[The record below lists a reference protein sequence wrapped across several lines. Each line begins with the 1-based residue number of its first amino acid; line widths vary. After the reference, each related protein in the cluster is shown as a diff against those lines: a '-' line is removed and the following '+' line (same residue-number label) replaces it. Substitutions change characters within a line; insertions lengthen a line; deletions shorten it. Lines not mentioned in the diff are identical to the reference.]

1 VRRERGTRWVA
12 CYRGPVEIEQLRS
25 LLGAQKDL
33 AVTRLEVALLFGSM
47 ARGRARPDSDVD
59 LAVFGDV
66 DPLALSGAL
75 SALLRRE
82 VDVVRI
88 EGAPIP
94 LLDSIVRDG
103 KVVFERVPGAA
114 ATLRS
119 RLLASLEVDRAWYA
133 RMQRAFL
140 ARVAERGILG

>member
-1 VRRERGTRWVA
+1 M
-12 CYRGPVEIEQLRS
+12 EIERLRS
-25 LLGAQKDL
+25 LLRAQQNL
-33 AVTRLEVALLFGSM
+33 GFAGLEVALLFGSM
-47 ARGRARPDSDVD
+47 ARGRARPDSDID
-59 LAVFGDV
+59 LAVFGEV

-75 SALLRRE
+75 STIMCRE

-94 LLDSIVRDG
+94 LLDSILRDG
-103 KVVFERVPGAA
+103 QVVFECKPGAA

>member
-1 VRRERGTRWVA
+1 MRVK
-12 CYRGPVEIEQLRS
+12 IEQLRS
-25 LLGAQKDL
+25 LLEAQRNL
-33 AVTRLEVALLFGSM
+33 AVAGLEVAMLFGSV
-47 ARGRARPDSDVD
+47 ARGAARPDSDVD
-59 LAVFGDV
+59 LAVFGEV

-75 SALLRRE
+75 STLLCRE

-88 EGAPIP
+88 EGAPVP
-94 LLDSIVRDG
+94 LLDSILHDG
-103 KVVFERVPGAA
+103 VVVFERVPGAA

-119 RLLASLEVDRAWYA
+119 RLLASLEVDRPWYG

>member
-1 VRRERGTRWVA
+1 M
-12 CYRGPVEIEQLRS
+12 
-25 LLGAQKDL
+25 
-33 AVTRLEVALLFGSM
+33 LFGSL
-47 ARGRARPDSDVD
+47 ARGAARPDSDID
-59 LAVFGDV
+59 LAVFGSV

-75 SALLRRE
+75 SSLLCRE

-94 LLDSIVRDG
+94 LLDSILRDG
-103 KVVFERVPGAA
+103 KVVFERQPGAG

-119 RLLASLEVDRAWYA
+119 RLLASLEVDRPWYG

-140 ARVAERGILG
+140 ARVADRGILG

>member
-1 VRRERGTRWVA
+1 
-12 CYRGPVEIEQLRS
+12 VEIDRLRS
-25 LLGAQKDL
+25 LLRAQKDL
-33 AVTRLEVALLFGSM
+33 GFAGLQVALLFGSM

-75 SALLRRE
+75 STMLCRE

-94 LLDSIVRDG
+94 LLDSTCATVRWPSSAHRARQRRSARG
-103 KVVFERVPGAA
+103 SSRV
-114 ATLRS
+114 S
-119 RLLASLEVDRAWYA
+119 K
-133 RMQRAFL
+133 
-140 ARVAERGILG
+140 

>member
-1 VRRERGTRWVA
+1 MGIERL
-12 CYRGPVEIEQLRS
+12 QS
-25 LLGAQKDL
+25 LLEAQRNL
-33 AVTRLEVALLFGSM
+33 AAAGLEVAMLFGSL
-47 ARGRARPDSDVD
+47 ARGAARPDSDID
-59 LAVFGDV
+59 LAVFGSV

-75 SALLRRE
+75 SSLLCRE

-94 LLDSIVRDG
+94 LLDSILRDG
-103 KVVFERVPGAA
+103 KVVFERQPGAG

-119 RLLASLEVDRAWYA
+119 RLLASLEVDRPWYG

-140 ARVAERGILG
+140 ARVADRGILG

>member
-1 VRRERGTRWVA
+1 M
-12 CYRGPVEIEQLRS
+12 EIEQLRS
-25 LLGAQKDL
+25 LLEAQKNL
-33 AVTRLEVALLFGSM
+33 AVAGLEVALLFGSM

-59 LAVFGDV
+59 LAVFGHV
-66 DPLALSGAL
+66 DPLELSGAL
-75 SALLRRE
+75 SALLCRE

-88 EGAPIP
+88 EGAPVP

>member
-1 VRRERGTRWVA
+1 M
-12 CYRGPVEIEQLRS
+12 EIDKLRS
-25 LLGAQKDL
+25 LLEAQKHL
-33 AVTRLEVALLFGSM
+33 AVAGLEVALLFGSM
-47 ARGRARPDSDVD
+47 ARGRSRPDSDVD

-75 SALLRRE
+75 SVLLCRE

-88 EGAPIP
+88 EGAPVP

-119 RLLASLEVDRAWYA
+119 RLLASLEVDRPWYA

>member
-1 VRRERGTRWVA
+1 MPWDA
-12 CYRGPVEIEQLRS
+12 CYLGPVEIEHLRS
-25 LLGAQKDL
+25 LPRAQQHAGFAGL
-33 AVTRLEVALLFGSM
+33 QVALLFGSV

-75 SALLRRE
+75 STVLCRE

-94 LLDSIVRDG
+94 LLDSIVREG
-103 KVVFERVPGAA
+103 HVAFERTPGAA

-119 RLLASLEVDRAWYA
+119 RLLASLEVDRPWYG